1 MKFMKCNQPGK
12 DLIHWSEKERKKSK
26 KKKEKE
32 EPTQDDG
39 LVEIERDGN
48 TSARTLLRHRL
59 VWSSSVKKGKQL
71 TIVPQT
77 EQPGNPS
84 INISEL
90 HKTCRST
97 DFEVIKLQNVRSG
110 SGTTAATAV

>member
-59 VWSSSVKKGKQL
+59 VWSSSVKKR
-71 TIVPQT
+71 
-77 EQPGNPS
+77 E
-84 INISEL
+84 
-90 HKTCRST
+90 
-97 DFEVIKLQNVRSG
+97 
-110 SGTTAATAV
+110 TTHHSSPDRAARKSVDQHF